1 MVTSWLVVASAE
13 HVELVRKGG
22 FVQVG
27 HGKAAPLRRMA
38 PGDGVV
44 CYSPS
49 RVMGEKDGFQS
60 FTAIGRIGD
69 GRPYQAEM
77 TSDFRPWRR
86 DVEWM
91 DAIEHPIAP
100 LKEWLEFTA
109 DKHWGYKLRLGLV
122 EILKVDFDFL
132 VHVMTQ
138 ADLVDA

>member
-1 MVTSWLVVASAE
+1 MVKSWLIVASAE
-13 HVELVRKGG
+13 HARLGLDGG

-49 RVMGEKDGFQS
+49 RISGEKDGFQS
-60 FTAIGRIGD
+60 FTAIGRVRD
-69 GRPYQAEM
+69 GRPYQVEM
-77 TSDFRPWRR
+77 TPDFKPWRR

-91 DAIEHPIAP
+91 QAVEHGIAP
-100 LKEWLEFTA
+100 LKEWLEFTT
-109 DKHWGYKLRLGLV
+109 DKNWGYRLRLGYL

-138 ADLVDA
+138 ADLADA